1 MSSLGQNP
9 FCPGY
14 GDPEIGKVRDDD
26 TGLFPSRELGSS
38 ISRASGTRERE
49 WVNALTIQYF
59 FLIFVL
65 GI

>member
-9 FCPGY
+9 LCPGY

-26 TGLFPSRELGSS
+26 TGLFPSFRYKGKGVDQCPDNS
-38 ISRASGTRERE
+38 I
-49 WVNALTIQYF
+49 F

-65 GI
+65 GILFF